1 MVEAAVVG
9 GDDLVIRLDHLGV
22 DETLNAVLEHVLL
35 IDGLHA
41 GLGNL
46 QHDGPVW
53 ALLGLSGAGLGAIC
67 HLLSGEL
74 DVLLGLVVWRVV
86 GEDGGAVEWAVI
98 LGEVQPALVTNALWS
113 LAAETDTNNVGGG
126 VEETLAEI
134 DELLVAH
141 ELDELID
148 SHGVDQL
155 LVVDDC
161 AVAEVY
167 LVAVGINLGD
177 LAVVTVSCLG
187 VWQCLCDGLPD
198 TTGTV
203 SCGEAE
209 GGVGAPVSCGLVV
222 DDVVD
227 DTLDVGG
234 GDTLSK
240 PLALHLG
247 GGYSP
252 DLEVVGAHEEVSNA
266 DTHLA
271 HNPLVEVLGLGV
283 CHASLECGVNQ
294 AVDTLGLVVLVQDG
308 QVVLEWVGDPVALAA
323 DIGHTLVGEPV
334 VIVGEGLVDAVVEV
348 LVVGEDDMATN
359 VVELGRCQTGSVNWR
374 WGYSRSPLE

>member
-9 GDDLVIRLDHLGV
+9 GDDLVVRLDHLSV
-22 DETLNAVLEHVLL
+22 DEALDAVLEHVLL
-35 IDGLHA
+35 INGLHA
-41 GLGNL
+41 GLGDF

-53 ALLGLSGAGLGAIC
+53 ALLGLSGAGLGAVGE
-67 HLLSGEL
+67 LLSGEL

-86 GEDGGAVEWAVI
+86 GEDGGTVEWAVI
-98 LGEVQPALVTNALWS
+98 LGEVEPALVTNALWS
-113 LAAETDTNNVGGG
+113 LATETDTNNVGGR
-126 VEETLAEI
+126 VEEALAEI

-141 ELDELID
+141 GLNERID
-148 SHGVDQL
+148 GHGVDEL

-161 AVAEVY
+161 AVVQVY

-177 LAVVTVSCLG
+177 PAVVAVSCLG
-187 VWQCLCDGLPD
+187 IWQCLCNSLPD

-209 GGVGAPVSCGLVV
+209 GGVGTPVSCGLVV

-227 DTLDVGG
+227 DTLDIGG

-247 GGYSP
+247 GGHGP
-252 DLEVVGAHEEVSNA
+252 DLEVVWPHEEVGDA

-271 HNPLVEVLGLGV
+271 QNPLVKVLGLGV
-283 CHASLECGVNQ
+283 CHARLECGVNQ
-294 AVDTLGLVVLVQDG
+294 AVDTLGLVVLVQHG
-308 QVVLEWVGDPVALAA
+308 QVVLEWVGDPLTLAA
-323 DIGHTLVGEPV
+323 DVGHTLVGEPV
-334 VIVGEGLVDAVVEV
+334 VVVGEGLVDAVVEV
-348 LVVGEDDMATN
+348 FVVGEDDMATD
-359 VVELGRCQTGSVNWR
+359 VVELGSG
-374 WGYSRSPLE
+374 